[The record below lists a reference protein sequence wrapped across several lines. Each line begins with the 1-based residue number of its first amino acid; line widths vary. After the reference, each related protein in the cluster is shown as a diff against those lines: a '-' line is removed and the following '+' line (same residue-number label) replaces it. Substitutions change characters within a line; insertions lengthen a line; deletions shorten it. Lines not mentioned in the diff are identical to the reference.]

1 MGERRN
7 KENRRRKRRIYLTE
21 RRRRRR
27 RGEEREGL
35 MILGV
40 EQNVERLSGTGQSQV
55 PSRMTEISL
64 FLLI

>member
-1 MGERRN
+1 MRWIDHTESKLDCRTFEWDER
-7 KENRRRKRRIYLTE
+7 KK
-21 RRRRRR
+21 
-27 RGEEREGL
+27 GEEREGL

-64 FLLI
+64 LLLI